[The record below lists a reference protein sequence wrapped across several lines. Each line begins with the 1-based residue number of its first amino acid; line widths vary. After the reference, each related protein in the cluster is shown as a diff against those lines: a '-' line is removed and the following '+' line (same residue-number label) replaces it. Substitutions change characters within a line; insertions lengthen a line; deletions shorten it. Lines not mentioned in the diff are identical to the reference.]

1 MDVAPSLT
9 PLRQGGLPL
18 HRQAEGSLRQL
29 IASAEYAQGGLLPD
43 ELTLARA
50 LGVSRG
56 TLRVAI
62 LRLVSEG
69 VLERRAGVGTRVVQ
83 RSTESAIGAWRSFSR
98 EMTQHGIEV
107 QIFRLDIREVPAPR
121 MVARALQIPEDTA
134 LQRLDRVR
142 GWSESPVLRSR
153 SWFHPRVK
161 FPKDETFSQPL
172 YDRVREISG
181 LHADR
186 ASESFLAEAAGPALA
201 RDLRVRAS
209 TPLLL
214 RRHTVFDTQGRP
226 FEFAEVHY
234 VSERFTLTLDLK
246 RQSQADGGQ

>member
-1 MDVAPSLT
+1 MDAARSLI

-18 HRQAEGSLRQL
+18 HRKAEDSLRQL
-29 IASAEYAQGGLLPD
+29 IASAEYTQGGLLPD
-43 ELTLARA
+43 ELTLARR
-50 LGVSRG
+50 LGISRG
-56 TLRVAI
+56 TLRAAI

-83 RSTESAIGAWRSFSR
+83 RSTESAITAWRSFSR
-98 EMTQHGIEV
+98 EMAQHGIKV
-107 QIFRLDIREVPAPR
+107 QTFRLDLREVPAPAI
-121 MVARALQIPEDTA
+121 VARALRISEDTA
-134 LQRLDRVR
+134 IQRLDRVR
-142 GWSESPVLRSR
+142 GWSNSPVLRSR

-161 FPKDETFSQPL
+161 LPKDESFSQPL
-172 YDRVREISG
+172 YDRIRDISG

-186 ASESFLAEAAGPALA
+186 ASESFLADAAGAALA
-201 RDLRVRAS
+201 RELRVRAS

-214 RRHTVFDTQGRP
+214 RRHTVSDTQGRP

-246 RQSQADGGQ
+246 RESRPDAGQ